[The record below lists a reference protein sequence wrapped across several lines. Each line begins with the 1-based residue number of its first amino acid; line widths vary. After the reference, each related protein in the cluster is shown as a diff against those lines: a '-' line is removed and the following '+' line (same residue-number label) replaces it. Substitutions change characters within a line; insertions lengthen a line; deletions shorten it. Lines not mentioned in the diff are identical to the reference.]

1 LPDCMASGSLETLC
15 MSALSDDAS
24 LPCISQYFECLT
36 READCAPS
44 PIVKAQVQAFLAS
57 RTRPGLQLG
66 RPLTQG
72 ICPGITPHSIR
83 LGHFSEVYEDRG
95 TKPLCIPNQHLHR
108 KRLRGSS

>member
-44 PIVKAQVQAFLAS
+44 PIVKAHVQAFLAS

-66 RPLTQG
+66 EAAHAGYLPWDNAA
-72 ICPGITPHSIR
+72 
-83 LGHFSEVYEDRG
+83 FDM
-95 TKPLCIPNQHLHR
+95 
-108 KRLRGSS
+108 LRTFLRSL